1 MRECSGGAC
10 ASGVA
15 DAQRRR
21 RRYVSVMARMR
32 GSGRLCASGVVG
44 AQRRRRGCVGAM
56 GRLCASA
63 GVGARDSILGVNRNQ
78 SGPIEISRRI
88 SDKLG

>member
-1 MRECSGGAC
+1 MHECGDG
-10 ASGVA
+10 
-15 DAQRRR
+15 
-21 RRYVSVMARMR
+21 
-32 GSGRLCASGVVG
+32 
-44 AQRRRRGCVGAM
+44 
-56 GRLCASA
+56 A